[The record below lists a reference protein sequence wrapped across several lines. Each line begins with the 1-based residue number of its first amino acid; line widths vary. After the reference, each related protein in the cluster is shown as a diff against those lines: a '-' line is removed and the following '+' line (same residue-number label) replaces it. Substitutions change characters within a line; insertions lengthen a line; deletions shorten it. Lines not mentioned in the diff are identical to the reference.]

1 MAIISGYIKR
11 DTLMRVGT
19 ICIKKFYLLQI
30 NYDSKTNYQD
40 GHLLFNNYWFY
51 FIKSVRLNVY
61 SLILLN
67 YADFKYLLLIKIIT
81 GVEYGYFF
89 SRY

>member
-40 GHLLFNNYWFY
+40 GHLLFNNY
-51 FIKSVRLNVY
+51 
-61 SLILLN
+61 
-67 YADFKYLLLIKIIT
+67 
-81 GVEYGYFF
+81 
-89 SRY
+89 